1 MFDDLDPRLLT
12 YAVGFLAAALLVYGL
27 VQLVL
32 SLQRRDHKRVE
43 RRMEDNWARATGT
56 KPSVGD
62 VLMDLTHEQKWAM
75 ARWLTASRR
84 GMSFRKLCT
93 QAALSWPA
101 HQVLGCI
108 GLCAIAFLAIG
119 IVVGMLPM
127 VLIIGTVL
135 VIALPILSIMYKRNA
150 RMRKFNNQM
159 PEALE
164 LLSQSLR
171 AGQALP
177 SGIQLVAEQ
186 MDDPIGTEFARVHAE
201 QDLGIPLE
209 EALEHLSDRI
219 ELLDLKMFVTAIH
232 IQRQT
237 GGNLTEMMD
246 RIAAVIRDRIKI
258 LGQVR
263 ALTAEGRLSGW
274 ILTLMPVGIL
284 FLLFQVNPDHPRT
297 LIESDLGI
305 MMIVAAVVMQL
316 LGMFFIRKIV
326 NIKV

>member
-1 MFDDLDPRLLT
+1 MLEDLDPKLLT
-12 YAVGFLAAALLVYGL
+12 YAVGFLAAGLLAYGL
-27 VQLVL
+27 VQLLL
-32 SLQRRDHKRVE
+32 SLQRRDQKRVE
-43 RRMEDNWARATGT
+43 RRLEDNWARATGT
-56 KPSVGD
+56 KTSVSE
-62 VLMDLTHEQKWAM
+62 VLKDLTHEQKWAM
-75 ARWLTASRR
+75 ARWLTASSR

-108 GLCAIAFLAIG
+108 GLCAIGFLAIG
-119 IVVGMLPM
+119 F
-127 VLIIGTVL
+127 VLAMNPLTLILGTVL
-135 VIALPILSIMYKRNA
+135 VIGAPILLIMRKRNM

-177 SGIQLVAEQ
+177 SGIQLIAEQ

-209 EALEHLSDRI
+209 EALEHLGDRI
-219 ELLDLKMFVTAIH
+219 ELLDLKMFITAIH

-284 FLLFQVNPDHPRT
+284 FLLLQVNPAHPRT

-305 MMIVAAVVMQL
+305 MMIVAAVSMQVMGML
-316 LGMFFIRKIV
+316 LIRKIV